1 MSNFVSLGN
10 YKDFNSEVKMKTIKL
25 LMKSLREN
33 KKNTVLSILFVA
45 LEVVCECALPFVMAK
60 LIDNSGVDW
69 NSLLIYGGI
78 LVVLATCA
86 LAFGIISGK
95 RAARA
100 GAGFAAN
107 LRDDMFVKVQ
117 GYSFANID
125 KFSASSLVTRMTTDI
140 TNIQNAFSMI
150 IRIAVRVPL
159 MMIFSIIMAFVIS
172 PSLAWIF
179 LACVPILGGIIV
191 LIISKATPTF
201 SRVFKRY
208 DALNNSVHENVKGIR
223 VVKTYVREDYENK
236 KFEKA
241 ADDVTNDFVHAEK
254 IVAWLT
260 PSMNFFMY
268 ICYVI
273 ISVLGAYV
281 ITGKLGWGTLTTGD
295 LSSLIT
301 YGINILSALMMLA
314 MILIMITMS
323 VASAKRIAEVIEEK
337 STLTNPDNA
346 LTTVADGSVDFDNV
360 TFKYSDKAENA
371 VLSDI
376 DLHIKSGETVGILGG
391 TGSSKTS
398 LVNLISRLYD
408 VTDGEVKVGGVNV
421 KEYDLDTLRQNVAVV
436 LQKNV
441 LFSGTIEENLKW
453 GDENA
458 TEEEMKKA
466 CEISQADEYIRSF
479 PDGYQTYLE
488 EGGTNLSGGQKQ
500 RLCIARALLRKPKIL
515 ILDDSTSAVDTKT
528 DALIR
533 KGLKE
538 TMPETTKIIIAQR
551 ISSIQDADKIVVLD
565 NGTINGMGSHEELLK
580 SNAIYKDIFETQNKT
595 GGNDNE

>member
-1 MSNFVSLGN
+1 
-10 YKDFNSEVKMKTIKL
+10 MKTIKL

-159 MMIFSIIMAFVIS
+159 MMIFSIVMAFVIS

-268 ICYVI
+268 VCYVI

-323 VASAKRIAEVIEEK
+323 VASAKRIAEVMEEK

-408 VTDGEVKVGGVNV
+408 VTEGEVKVGGVNV

-565 NGTINGMGSHEELLK
+565 NGTINGIGSHEELMK
-580 SNAIYKDIFETQNKT
+580 TNAIYKDIFETQNKT

>member
-1 MSNFVSLGN
+1 
-10 YKDFNSEVKMKTIKL
+10 MKTIKL

-69 NSLLIYGGI
+69 KSLLIYGGI

-86 LAFGIISGK
+86 LVFGIISGK

-140 TNIQNAFSMI
+140 TNVQNAFSMI

-159 MMIFSIIMAFVIS
+159 MMIFSIVMAFVIS

-268 ICYVI
+268 VCYVI

-323 VASAKRIAEVIEEK
+323 VASAKRIAEVMEEE
-337 STLTNPDNA
+337 STLTNPENA
-346 LTTVADGSVDFDNV
+346 LTTVANGSVDFNNV

-408 VTDGEVKVGGVNV
+408 VTEGEVKVGGVNV

-466 CEISQADEYIRSF
+466 CEIAQADEYIRSF
-479 PDGYQTYLE
+479 PEGYKTYLE

>member
-1 MSNFVSLGN
+1 
-10 YKDFNSEVKMKTIKL
+10 MKTIKL

-45 LEVVCECALPFVMAK
+45 LEVVCECTLPFVMAK

-69 NSLLIYGGI
+69 SSLLIYGGI

-159 MMIFSIIMAFVIS
+159 MMIFSIVMAFVIS

-565 NGTINGMGSHEELLK
+565 NGTINGIGSHEELMK
-580 SNAIYKDIFETQNKT
+580 TNAIYKDIFETQNKT

>member
-1 MSNFVSLGN
+1 
-10 YKDFNSEVKMKTIKL
+10 MKTIKL

-125 KFSASSLVTRMTTDI
+125 KISASSLVTRMTTDI

-268 ICYVI
+268 VCYVI

-323 VASAKRIAEVIEEK
+323 VASAKRIAEVMEEE

-408 VTDGEVKVGGVNV
+408 VTEGEVKVGGVNV

-466 CEISQADEYIRSF
+466 CEIAQADEYIRSF
-479 PDGYQTYLE
+479 PEGYKTYLE

>member
-1 MSNFVSLGN
+1 
-10 YKDFNSEVKMKTIKL
+10 MKTIKL

-179 LACVPILGGIIV
+179 LVCVPILGGIIV

-268 ICYVI
+268 VCYVI

-323 VASAKRIAEVIEEK
+323 VASAKRIAEVMEEE
-337 STLTNPDNA
+337 STLSNPDNA

-421 KEYDLDTLRQNVAVV
+421 KEYDLDTLRENVAVV

-466 CEISQADEYIRSF
+466 CEIAQADEYIRSF

-551 ISSIQDADKIVVLD
+551 ISSIQDADKIFVLD
-565 NGTINGMGSHEELLK
+565 NGTINGIGTHEELLK

>member
-1 MSNFVSLGN
+1 
-10 YKDFNSEVKMKTIKL
+10 MKTIKL
-25 LMKSLREN
+25 LMKSLRES
-33 KKNTVLSILFVA
+33 KKNTILSILFVA
-45 LEVVCECALPFVMAK
+45 LEVICECTLPFVMAK

-78 LVVLATCA
+78 LVVLATCS

-95 RAARA
+95 CAARA

-117 GYSFANID
+117 GYSFTNID

-172 PSLAWIF
+172 PSLAWVF
-179 LACVPILGGIIV
+179 LVCVPILGGFIV
-191 LIISKATPTF
+191 LIVSKATPTF

-268 ICYVI
+268 VCYVVV
-273 ISVLGAYV
+273 SVLGAYI
-281 ITGKLGWGTLTTGD
+281 ITGNLGWGTLTTGD

-323 VASAKRIAEVIEEK
+323 IASAKRIAEVMEEE

-346 LTTVADGSVDFDNV
+346 LTIVADGSIDFNNV
-360 TFKYSDKAENA
+360 TFKYSDKAENP

-376 DLHIKSGETVGILGG
+376 NLHIKSGETVGILGG

-408 VTDGEVKVGGVNV
+408 VSDGEVKVGGINV
-421 KEYDLDTLRQNVAVV
+421 KKYDLDTLRQNVAVV

-466 CEISQADEYIRSF
+466 CEISQADEYISSF
-479 PDGYQTYLE
+479 PKGYKTYLE
-488 EGGTNLSGGQKQ
+488 EGGINLSGGQKQ

-551 ISSIQDADKIVVLD
+551 VSSIQGADKIIVLD
-565 NGTINGMGSHEELLK
+565 NGMVNGIGSHKELLK
-580 SNAIYKDIFETQNKT
+580 SNAIYKDIYETQNKT

>member
-1 MSNFVSLGN
+1 
-10 YKDFNSEVKMKTIKL
+10 
-25 LMKSLREN
+25 MKSLREN

-69 NSLLIYGGI
+69 SSLLIYGGI

-159 MMIFSIIMAFVIS
+159 MMIFSIVMAFVIS

-179 LACVPILGGIIV
+179 LVCVPILGGIIV

-268 ICYVI
+268 VCYVI

-323 VASAKRIAEVIEEK
+323 VASAKRIAEVMEEK

-346 LTTVADGSVDFDNV
+346 LTAVADGSVDFDNV

-371 VLSDI
+371 VLSNI

-466 CEISQADEYIRSF
+466 CGIAQADEYIRSF

-500 RLCIARALLRKPKIL
+500 RLCIARALLRKPKVL

-565 NGTINGMGSHEELLK
+565 NGTINGIGSHEELLK
-580 SNAIYKDIFETQNKT
+580 TNAIYKDIYETQNKT

>member
-1 MSNFVSLGN
+1 
-10 YKDFNSEVKMKTIKL
+10 MKTIKL

-69 NSLLIYGGI
+69 KSLLIYGGI

-86 LAFGIISGK
+86 LVFGIISGK

-140 TNIQNAFSMI
+140 TNVQNAFSMI

-159 MMIFSIIMAFVIS
+159 MMIFSIVMAFVIS

-268 ICYVI
+268 VCYVI

-281 ITGKLGWGTLTTGD
+281 ITGKLGWGTLTTGE

-323 VASAKRIAEVIEEK
+323 VASAKRIAEVMEEE
-337 STLTNPDNA
+337 STLSNPENA

-371 VLSDI
+371 VLSDM

-408 VTDGEVKVGGVNV
+408 VSEGEVKVGGVNV
-421 KEYDLDTLRQNVAVV
+421 KEYDLDTLRENVAVV

-441 LFSGTIEENLKW
+441 LFSGTIEENLRW

-466 CEISQADEYIRSF
+466 CEIAQADEYIRSF
-479 PDGYQTYLE
+479 PEGYKTYLE

-500 RLCIARALLRKPKIL
+500 RLCIARALLRKPKVL

-533 KGLKE
+533 KGLKN

-565 NGTINGMGSHEELLK
+565 NGTINGIGSHEELLK
-580 SNAIYKDIFETQNKT
+580 TNAIYKDIFETQNKT

>member
-1 MSNFVSLGN
+1 
-10 YKDFNSEVKMKTIKL
+10 MKTIKL

-33 KKNTVLSILFVA
+33 KKNTILSILFVA
-45 LEVVCECALPFVMAK
+45 LEVICECTLPFVMAK

-78 LVVLATCA
+78 LVVLATCS

-95 RAARA
+95 CAARA

-117 GYSFANID
+117 GYSFTNID

-172 PSLAWIF
+172 PSLAWVF
-179 LACVPILGGIIV
+179 LVCVPILGGFIV
-191 LIISKATPTF
+191 LIVSKATPTF

-268 ICYVI
+268 VCYVVV
-273 ISVLGAYV
+273 SVLGAYI
-281 ITGKLGWGTLTTGD
+281 ITGNLGWGTLTTGD

-323 VASAKRIAEVIEEK
+323 IASAKRIAEVMEEE

-346 LTTVADGSVDFDNV
+346 LTIVADGSIDFNNV
-360 TFKYSDKAENA
+360 TFKYSDKAENP

-376 DLHIKSGETVGILGG
+376 NLHIKSGETVGILGG

-408 VTDGEVKVGGVNV
+408 VSDGEVKVGGINV
-421 KEYDLDTLRQNVAVV
+421 KKYDLDTLRQNVAVV

-466 CEISQADEYIRSF
+466 CEISQADEYISSF
-479 PDGYQTYLE
+479 PKGYKTYLE
-488 EGGTNLSGGQKQ
+488 EGGINLSGGQKQ

-551 ISSIQDADKIVVLD
+551 VSSIQGADKIIVLD
-565 NGTINGMGSHEELLK
+565 NGMVNGIGSHKELLK
-580 SNAIYKDIFETQNKT
+580 SNAIYKDIYETQNKT

>member
-1 MSNFVSLGN
+1 
-10 YKDFNSEVKMKTIKL
+10 MKTIKL

-268 ICYVI
+268 VCYVI

-323 VASAKRIAEVIEEK
+323 VASAKRIAEVMEEE
-337 STLTNPDNA
+337 STLTNPENA
-346 LTTVADGSVDFDNV
+346 LTTVANGSVDFNNV

-408 VTDGEVKVGGVNV
+408 ITEGEVKVGGVNV

-466 CEISQADEYIRSF
+466 CEIAQADEYIRSF
-479 PDGYQTYLE
+479 PEGYKTYLE

>member
-1 MSNFVSLGN
+1 
-10 YKDFNSEVKMKTIKL
+10 
-25 LMKSLREN
+25 
-33 KKNTVLSILFVA
+33 
-45 LEVVCECALPFVMAK
+45 
-60 LIDNSGVDW
+60 
-69 NSLLIYGGI
+69 
-78 LVVLATCA
+78 
-86 LAFGIISGK
+86 
-95 RAARA
+95 
-100 GAGFAAN
+100 
-107 LRDDMFVKVQ
+107 
-117 GYSFANID
+117 
-125 KFSASSLVTRMTTDI
+125 MTTDI
-140 TNIQNAFSMI
+140 TKIQNAFSMI
-150 IRIAVRVPL
+150 IRIAVRAPL
-159 MMIFSIIMAFVIS
+159 MMIFSIVMAFVIS

-179 LACVPILGGIIV
+179 LVCVPILGSIIV

-201 SRVFKRY
+201 SHVFKRY
-208 DALNNSVHENVKGIR
+208 DAPNNSVHENVKGIR
-223 VVKTYVREDYENK
+223 VVKTYVRKDYENK

-241 ADDVTNDFVHAEK
+241 ADDVTNDFVHTEK

-260 PSMNFFMY
+260 PSMNLFMY
-268 ICYVI
+268 ACYVI
-273 ISVLGAYV
+273 VSVLGAYV

-301 YGINILSALMMLA
+301 YGINILSSLMMLA

-323 VASAKRIAEVIEEK
+323 VASAKRIAEFMEEE

-346 LTTVADGSVDFDNV
+346 LATVANGSVDFDNV
-360 TFKYSDKAENA
+360 TFKYADKAETA
-371 VLSDI
+371 VLSNI
-376 DLHIKSGETVGILGG
+376 DFHIKSGVTVGILGG

-408 VTDGEVKVGGVNV
+408 VTEGEVKVGGVNV
-421 KEYDLDTLRQNVAVV
+421 KGYDLDTLRQNVAVV

-466 CEISQADEYIRSF
+466 CEIAQADEYIHSF
-479 PDGYQTYLE
+479 PDAYQTYLE
-488 EGGTNLSGGQKQ
+488 EGGTNFSGGQKQ

-538 TMPETTKIIIAQR
+538 TMP
-551 ISSIQDADKIVVLD
+551 
-565 NGTINGMGSHEELLK
+565 
-580 SNAIYKDIFETQNKT
+580 
-595 GGNDNE
+595 

>member
-1 MSNFVSLGN
+1 
-10 YKDFNSEVKMKTIKL
+10 MKTIKL

-45 LEVVCECALPFVMAK
+45 LEVVCECTLPFVMAK

-69 NSLLIYGGI
+69 NSLLLYGGI

-268 ICYVI
+268 VCYVI

-323 VASAKRIAEVIEEK
+323 VASAKRIAEVMEEE
-337 STLTNPDNA
+337 STLANPDNA

-371 VLSDI
+371 VLNDI

-408 VTDGEVKVGGVNV
+408 VSEGEVKVGGVNV
-421 KEYDLDTLRQNVAVV
+421 KEYDLDTLRENVAVV

-466 CEISQADEYIRSF
+466 CEIAQADEYIRSF
-479 PDGYQTYLE
+479 PEGYKTYLE

-533 KGLKE
+533 KGLKN

-565 NGTINGMGSHEELLK
+565 NGTINGIGSHEELLK
-580 SNAIYKDIFETQNKT
+580 TNAIYKDIFETQNKT

>member
-1 MSNFVSLGN
+1 
-10 YKDFNSEVKMKTIKL
+10 MKTIKL

-69 NSLLIYGGI
+69 NSLLINGGI

-268 ICYVI
+268 VCYVI

-323 VASAKRIAEVIEEK
+323 VASAKRIAEVMEEE

-408 VTDGEVKVGGVNV
+408 VTEGEVKVGGVNV

-466 CEISQADEYIRSF
+466 CEIAQADEYIRSF
-479 PDGYQTYLE
+479 PEGYKTYLE

-595 GGNDNE
+595 WGNDNE

>member
-1 MSNFVSLGN
+1 
-10 YKDFNSEVKMKTIKL
+10 MKTIKL

-33 KKNTVLSILFVA
+33 KKNTFFSILFVS

-69 NSLLIYGGI
+69 GSLLTYGGI
-78 LVVLATCA
+78 LVLLATCA
-86 LAFGIISGK
+86 VFCGVVSGK
-95 RAARA
+95 CAARA

-140 TNIQNAFSMI
+140 TNIQNAFGMI

-159 MMIFSIIMAFVIS
+159 MMIFSIIMAFIVS
-172 PSLAWIF
+172 PSLAWVF

-260 PSMNFFMY
+260 PSMNLFMY
-268 ICYVI
+268 TCYIV

-281 ITGKLGWGTLTTGD
+281 ITGKLGWGSLSTGD

-301 YGINILSALMMLA
+301 YGINILSSLMMLA

-323 VASAKRIAEVIEEK
+323 VASAKRIVEVLEEE
-337 STLTNPDNA
+337 STLNNPANP
-346 LTTVADGSVDFDNV
+346 LTTVKDGSVDFNNV

-376 DLHIKSGETVGILGG
+376 NLHIKSGETIGILGG

-398 LVNLISRLYD
+398 LINLISRLYD

-421 KEYDLDTLRQNVAVV
+421 KEYDLDVLRQSVAVV

-458 TEEEMKKA
+458 TTEEMKKA

-479 PDGYQTYLE
+479 PEGYKTYLE

-551 ISSIQDADKIVVLD
+551 VSSIQEADKIVVLD
-565 NGTINGMGSHEELLK
+565 NGRIDGTGSHEELLK
-580 SNAIYKDIFETQNKT
+580 SNAIYKDIYETQNKT
-595 GGNDNE
+595 GGSDNE

>member
-1 MSNFVSLGN
+1 
-10 YKDFNSEVKMKTIKL
+10 MKTIKL

-179 LACVPILGGIIV
+179 LVCVPILGGIIV

-268 ICYVI
+268 VCYVI

-323 VASAKRIAEVIEEK
+323 VASAKRIAEVMEEE
-337 STLTNPDNA
+337 STLSNPENA
-346 LTTVADGSVDFDNV
+346 LTTVADGSVDFGNV

-371 VLSDI
+371 VLNDI

-408 VTDGEVKVGGVNV
+408 VSEGEVKVGGVNV
-421 KEYDLDTLRQNVAVV
+421 KEYDLDTLRENVAVV

-466 CEISQADEYIRSF
+466 CEIAQADEYIRSF
-479 PDGYQTYLE
+479 PEGYKTYLE

>member
-1 MSNFVSLGN
+1 
-10 YKDFNSEVKMKTIKL
+10 MKTIKL

-45 LEVVCECALPFVMAK
+45 LEVVCECTLPFVMAK

-69 NSLLIYGGI
+69 SSLLIYGGI

-254 IVAWLT
+254 IAAWLT

-268 ICYVI
+268 VCYVI

-323 VASAKRIAEVIEEK
+323 VASAKRIAEVMEEK

-408 VTDGEVKVGGVNV
+408 VTEGEVKVGGVNV

-565 NGTINGMGSHEELLK
+565 NGTINGIGSHEELMK
-580 SNAIYKDIFETQNKT
+580 TNAIYKDIFETQNKT

>member
-1 MSNFVSLGN
+1 
-10 YKDFNSEVKMKTIKL
+10 MKTIKL

-45 LEVVCECALPFVMAK
+45 LEVVCECTLPFVMAK

-69 NSLLIYGGI
+69 SSLLIYGGI

-159 MMIFSIIMAFVIS
+159 MMIFSIVMAFVIS

-268 ICYVI
+268 VCYVI

-565 NGTINGMGSHEELLK
+565 NGTINGIGSHEELMK
-580 SNAIYKDIFETQNKT
+580 TNAIYKDIFETQNKT

>member
-1 MSNFVSLGN
+1 
-10 YKDFNSEVKMKTIKL
+10 MKTIKL

-45 LEVVCECALPFVMAK
+45 LEVVCECTLPFVMAK

-268 ICYVI
+268 VCYVI

-323 VASAKRIAEVIEEK
+323 VASAKRIAEVMEEE
-337 STLTNPDNA
+337 STLANPDNA

-371 VLSDI
+371 VLNDI

-408 VTDGEVKVGGVNV
+408 VSEGEVKVGGVNV
-421 KEYDLDTLRQNVAVV
+421 KEYDLDTLRENVAVV

-466 CEISQADEYIRSF
+466 CEIAQADEYIRSF
-479 PDGYQTYLE
+479 PEGYKTYLE

-533 KGLKE
+533 KGLKN

-565 NGTINGMGSHEELLK
+565 NGTINGIGSHEELLK
-580 SNAIYKDIFETQNKT
+580 TNAIYKDIFETQNKT

>member
-1 MSNFVSLGN
+1 
-10 YKDFNSEVKMKTIKL
+10 MKTIKL

-268 ICYVI
+268 VCYVI

-323 VASAKRIAEVIEEK
+323 VASAKRIAEVMEEE

-408 VTDGEVKVGGVNV
+408 VTEGEVKVGGVNV

-466 CEISQADEYIRSF
+466 CEIAQADEYIRSF

-565 NGTINGMGSHEELLK
+565 NGTINGIGSHEELMK
-580 SNAIYKDIFETQNKT
+580 TNAIYKDIFETQNKT

>member
-1 MSNFVSLGN
+1 
-10 YKDFNSEVKMKTIKL
+10 MKTIKL

-69 NSLLIYGGI
+69 NSLLLYGGI

-268 ICYVI
+268 VCYVI

-360 TFKYSDKAENA
+360 TFKYSDKAEKA
-371 VLSDI
+371 VLSNI
-376 DLHIKSGETVGILGG
+376 DFHIKSGETVGILGG

-398 LVNLISRLYD
+398 LINLISRLYD
-408 VTDGEVKVGGVNV
+408 VTEGEVKVGGVNV
-421 KEYDLDTLRQNVAVV
+421 KEYNLGSLRQNVAVV

-458 TEEEMKKA
+458 TEEEMKRA

-479 PDGYQTYLE
+479 PEGYKTYLE

>member
-1 MSNFVSLGN
+1 
-10 YKDFNSEVKMKTIKL
+10 
-25 LMKSLREN
+25 
-33 KKNTVLSILFVA
+33 
-45 LEVVCECALPFVMAK
+45 
-60 LIDNSGVDW
+60 
-69 NSLLIYGGI
+69 
-78 LVVLATCA
+78 
-86 LAFGIISGK
+86 
-95 RAARA
+95 
-100 GAGFAAN
+100 
-107 LRDDMFVKVQ
+107 
-117 GYSFANID
+117 
-125 KFSASSLVTRMTTDI
+125 
-140 TNIQNAFSMI
+140 
-150 IRIAVRVPL
+150 
-159 MMIFSIIMAFVIS
+159 MMIFSIIMAFIIS

-179 LACVPILGGIIV
+179 LVCVPILGGIIV

-208 DALNNSVHENVKGIR
+208 DALNNSVHETVKGIR

-236 KFEKA
+236 KFKKA

-268 ICYVI
+268 VCYVI

-323 VASAKRIAEVIEEK
+323 VASAKRIAEVMEEE

-371 VLSDI
+371 VLSNI
-376 DLHIKSGETVGILGG
+376 DFHIKSGETVGILGG
-391 TGSSKTS
+391 TGSSKIS

-408 VTDGEVKVGGVNV
+408 VTEGEVKVGSVNV
-421 KEYDLDTLRQNVAVV
+421 KEYDLDVLRQNVAVV

-466 CEISQADEYIRSF
+466 CEIAQADEYIRSF
-479 PDGYQTYLE
+479 PEGYKTYLE

-565 NGTINGMGSHEELLK
+565 NGTINGIGSHEDLLK
-580 SNAIYKDIFETQNKT
+580 TNAIYKDIYETQNKT

>member
-45 LEVVCECALPFVMAK
+45 LEVVCECTLPFVMAK

-69 NSLLIYGGI
+69 SSLLIYGGI

-159 MMIFSIIMAFVIS
+159 MMIFSIVMAFVIS

-565 NGTINGMGSHEELLK
+565 NGTINGIGSHEELMK
-580 SNAIYKDIFETQNKT
+580 TNAIYKDIFETQNKT

>member
-1 MSNFVSLGN
+1 
-10 YKDFNSEVKMKTIKL
+10 MKTIKL

-268 ICYVI
+268 VCYVI

-323 VASAKRIAEVIEEK
+323 VASAKRIAEVMEEK

-408 VTDGEVKVGGVNV
+408 VTEGEVKVGGVNV

-565 NGTINGMGSHEELLK
+565 NGTINGIGSHEELMK
-580 SNAIYKDIFETQNKT
+580 TNAIYKDIFETQNKT

>member
-1 MSNFVSLGN
+1 
-10 YKDFNSEVKMKTIKL
+10 MKTIKL

-268 ICYVI
+268 VCYVI

-323 VASAKRIAEVIEEK
+323 VASAKRIAEVMEEK

-408 VTDGEVKVGGVNV
+408 VTEGEVKVGGVNV
-421 KEYDLDTLRQNVAVV
+421 KEYDLDILRQNVAVV

-565 NGTINGMGSHEELLK
+565 NGTINGIGSHEELMK
-580 SNAIYKDIFETQNKT
+580 TNAIYKDIFETQNKT

>member
-1 MSNFVSLGN
+1 
-10 YKDFNSEVKMKTIKL
+10 MKTIKL

-33 KKNTVLSILFVA
+33 KKDTVLSILFVS

-69 NSLLIYGGI
+69 KSLLIYGGI

-86 LAFGIISGK
+86 LVFGIISGK

-140 TNIQNAFSMI
+140 TNVQNAFSMI

-159 MMIFSIIMAFVIS
+159 MMIFSIVMAFVIS

-268 ICYVI
+268 VCYVI

-281 ITGKLGWGTLTTGD
+281 ITGKLGWGTLTTGE

-323 VASAKRIAEVIEEK
+323 VASAKRIAEVMEEE
-337 STLTNPDNA
+337 STLSNPENA

-371 VLSDI
+371 VLSDM

-408 VTDGEVKVGGVNV
+408 VSEGEVKVGGVNV
-421 KEYDLDTLRQNVAVV
+421 KEYDLDTLRENVAVV

-441 LFSGTIEENLKW
+441 LFSGTIEENLRW

-466 CEISQADEYIRSF
+466 CEIAQADEYIRSF
-479 PDGYQTYLE
+479 PEGYKTYLE

-500 RLCIARALLRKPKIL
+500 RLCIARALLRKPKVL

-533 KGLKE
+533 KGLKN

-565 NGTINGMGSHEELLK
+565 NGTINGIGSHEELLK
-580 SNAIYKDIFETQNKT
+580 TNAIYKDIFETQNKT

>member
-1 MSNFVSLGN
+1 
-10 YKDFNSEVKMKTIKL
+10 MKTIQL

-33 KKNTVLSILFVA
+33 KKNAFLSILFVA

-60 LIDNSGVDW
+60 LIDSSGVDW
-69 NSLLIYGGI
+69 RSLLIYGGI
-78 LVVLATCA
+78 LVALSACA
-86 LAFGIISGK
+86 LACGVISGK
-95 RAARA
+95 CAARA

-125 KFSASSLVTRMTTDI
+125 KFSPSSLVTRMTTDI
-140 TNIQNAFSMI
+140 TNIQNAFGMI

-159 MMIFSIIMAFVIS
+159 MMIFSVIMALIVS
-172 PSLAWIF
+172 PSLAWVF
-179 LACVPILGGIIV
+179 LVCVPVLGGILV

-201 SRVFKRY
+201 SRVFRRY

-260 PSMNFFMY
+260 PSMTFFMY
-268 ICYVI
+268 ACYVI
-273 ISVLGAYV
+273 ISVLGACV
-281 ITGKLGWGTLTTGD
+281 ITGRLGWGTLTTGN

-301 YGINILSALMMLA
+301 YGINILSSLMMLA

-323 VASAKRIAEVIEEK
+323 VASAKRIAEVMEEE
-337 STLTNPDNA
+337 STLTTPENA

-360 TFKYSDKAENA
+360 TFRYSDKAENT
-371 VLSDI
+371 VLNDI

-408 VTDGEVKVGGVNV
+408 VTEGEVKVGGVNV
-421 KEYDLDTLRQNVAVV
+421 KKYDLDVLRQSVAVV

-441 LFSGTIEENLKW
+441 LFSGTIEENLRW

-458 TEEEMKKA
+458 TEEEMKRA
-466 CEISQADEYIRSF
+466 CEISQADEYIRAF
-479 PDGYQTYLE
+479 PEGYKTYLE
-488 EGGTNLSGGQKQ
+488 EGGANLSGGQKQ

-551 ISSIQDADKIVVLD
+551 VSSVQDADKIIVMD
-565 NGTINGMGSHEELLK
+565 NGTINGTGSHEELLK
-580 SNAIYKDIFETQNKT
+580 SNAIYRDIYETQNKT
-595 GGNDNE
+595 GGNDDE

>member
-1 MSNFVSLGN
+1 
-10 YKDFNSEVKMKTIKL
+10 MKTIKL

-254 IVAWLT
+254 IVACLT

-268 ICYVI
+268 VCYVI

-323 VASAKRIAEVIEEK
+323 VASAKRIAEVMEEK

-408 VTDGEVKVGGVNV
+408 VTEGEVKVGGVNV

-565 NGTINGMGSHEELLK
+565 NGTINGIGSHEELMK
-580 SNAIYKDIFETQNKT
+580 TNAIYKDIFETQNKT

>member
-1 MSNFVSLGN
+1 
-10 YKDFNSEVKMKTIKL
+10 MKTLKL
-25 LMKSLREN
+25 LLKSIREN
-33 KKNTVLSILFVA
+33 KKNTVLSILFVS

-69 NSLLIYGGI
+69 RSLLTYGGI
-78 LVVLATCA
+78 LAALATA
-86 LAFGIISGK
+86 AIAFGIISGK
-95 RAARA
+95 CAARA

-107 LRDDMFVKVQ
+107 LRDDMFVRVQ
-117 GYSFANID
+117 EYSFANID
-125 KFSASSLVTRMTTDI
+125 KFSPSSLVTRMTTDV
-140 TNIQNAFSMI
+140 TNVQNAFGMT
-150 IRIAVRVPL
+150 IRISVRVPL
-159 MMIFSIIMAFVIS
+159 MMIFSTVMAFVIS
-172 PSLAWIF
+172 ASLAWVF
-179 LACVPILGGIIV
+179 LVCVPILGGIVILIV
-191 LIISKATPTF
+191 SKATPTF

-236 KFEKA
+236 KFKKA

-268 ICYVI
+268 ACYVV

-281 ITGKLGWGTLTTGD
+281 ITGKLGWGTLSTGD

-301 YGINILSALMMLA
+301 YGINILSSLMMFA
-314 MILIMITMS
+314 MILIMLTMS
-323 VASAKRIAEVIEEK
+323 VASAKRIAEVMDEK
-337 STLTNPDNA
+337 STLTNPENP
-346 LTTVADGSVDFDNV
+346 LTTVADGSVDFDDV

-371 VLSDI
+371 VLNDI
-376 DLHIKSGETVGILGG
+376 DLHIKSGQTVGILGG

-408 VTDGEVKVGGVNV
+408 VTEGEVKVGGVNV

-441 LFSGTIEENLKW
+441 LFSGTIEENLRW

-458 TEEEMKKA
+458 TEEEMRSA
-466 CEISQADEYIRSF
+466 CEIAQADEYIRSF
-479 PDGYQTYLE
+479 PDGYKTYLE

-538 TMPETTKIIIAQR
+538 TMPDTTKIIIAQR
-551 ISSIQDADKIVVLD
+551 VSSIRDADKIVVLD
-565 NGTINGMGSHEELLK
+565 NGRIDAVGTHEELLQ
-580 SNAIYKDIFETQNKT
+580 SNAIYKDIYETQNKT
-595 GGNDNE
+595 GGEEND

>member
-1 MSNFVSLGN
+1 
-10 YKDFNSEVKMKTIKL
+10 MKTIKL

-125 KFSASSLVTRMTTDI
+125 KISASSLVTRMTTDI

-208 DALNNSVHENVKGIR
+208 DALNNSVHEN
-223 VVKTYVREDYENK
+223 D
-236 KFEKA
+236 
-241 ADDVTNDFVHAEK
+241 
-254 IVAWLT
+254 
-260 PSMNFFMY
+260 
-268 ICYVI
+268 
-273 ISVLGAYV
+273 
-281 ITGKLGWGTLTTGD
+281 
-295 LSSLIT
+295 
-301 YGINILSALMMLA
+301 
-314 MILIMITMS
+314 
-323 VASAKRIAEVIEEK
+323 
-337 STLTNPDNA
+337 
-346 LTTVADGSVDFDNV
+346 
-360 TFKYSDKAENA
+360 
-371 VLSDI
+371 
-376 DLHIKSGETVGILGG
+376 
-391 TGSSKTS
+391 
-398 LVNLISRLYD
+398 
-408 VTDGEVKVGGVNV
+408 
-421 KEYDLDTLRQNVAVV
+421 LRQ
-436 LQKNV
+436 
-441 LFSGTIEENLKW
+441 
-453 GDENA
+453 
-458 TEEEMKKA
+458 
-466 CEISQADEYIRSF
+466 R
-479 PDGYQTYLE
+479 
-488 EGGTNLSGGQKQ
+488 
-500 RLCIARALLRKPKIL
+500 RL
-515 ILDDSTSAVDTKT
+515 
-528 DALIR
+528 
-533 KGLKE
+533 
-538 TMPETTKIIIAQR
+538 
-551 ISSIQDADKIVVLD
+551 
-565 NGTINGMGSHEELLK
+565 
-580 SNAIYKDIFETQNKT
+580 
-595 GGNDNE
+595 

>member
-1 MSNFVSLGN
+1 
-10 YKDFNSEVKMKTIKL
+10 MKTIKL

-268 ICYVI
+268 ACYVI

-323 VASAKRIAEVIEEK
+323 VASAKRIAEVMEEE
-337 STLTNPDNA
+337 STLSNPDNA
-346 LTTVADGSVDFDNV
+346 LTIVADGSVDFDNV

-408 VTDGEVKVGGVNV
+408 VTEGEVKVGGVNV

-466 CEISQADEYIRSF
+466 CEIAQADEYIRSF

-565 NGTINGMGSHEELLK
+565 NGTINGIGSHEELMK
-580 SNAIYKDIFETQNKT
+580 SNAIYKDIFEIQNKT
-595 GGNDNE
+595 GGNDN

>member
-1 MSNFVSLGN
+1 
-10 YKDFNSEVKMKTIKL
+10 MKTIKL
-25 LMKSLREN
+25 IMNSLREN
-33 KKNTVLSILFVA
+33 KKNTYLSIVFVA
-45 LEVVCECALPFVMAK
+45 LEVVCECVLPFVMAK
-60 LIDNSGVDW
+60 LIDSSGVDW
-69 NSLLIYGGI
+69 RSLLIYGG
-78 LVVLATCA
+78 LLALLATAA
-86 LAFGIISGK
+86 LACGIISG
-95 RAARA
+95 RCAAKA
-100 GAGFAAN
+100 GAGFAGN

-125 KFSASSLVTRMTTDI
+125 KFSPSSLVTRMTTDI
-140 TNIQNAFSMI
+140 TNIQNAFGMI

-172 PSLAWIF
+172 PSLAWVF

-268 ICYVI
+268 ACYIVI
-273 ISVLGAYV
+273 SILGAYV

-301 YGINILSALMMLA
+301 YGINILSSLMMFA

-323 VASAKRIAEVIEEK
+323 VASAKRIAEVMEEE
-337 STLTNPDNA
+337 STLTDPDNA

-371 VLSDI
+371 VLNNI

-408 VTDGEVKVGGVNV
+408 VTDGAVRVGGANV
-421 KEYDLDTLRQNVAVV
+421 KEYDLDVLRQNVAVV

-441 LFSGTIEENLKW
+441 LFSGTIEDNLRW

-466 CEISQADEYIRSF
+466 CEISQADEYIRAF
-479 PDGYQTYLE
+479 PDGYKTYLE

-565 NGTINGMGSHEELLK
+565 NGRIDGIGSHEELLAT
-580 SNAIYKDIFETQNKT
+580 NAIYKDIYCTQNKT
-595 GGNDNE
+595 GGNE

>member
-1 MSNFVSLGN
+1 
-10 YKDFNSEVKMKTIKL
+10 
-25 LMKSLREN
+25 MKSLREN
-33 KKNTVLSILFVA
+33 KKNTFLSVLFVT

-159 MMIFSIIMAFVIS
+159 MMIFSIVMAFVIS

-179 LACVPILGGIIV
+179 LVCVPILGGIIV

-223 VVKTYVREDYENK
+223 VVKTYVRENYENK

-241 ADDVTNDFVHAEK
+241 ADDVTSDFVHAEK

-260 PSMNFFMY
+260 PSMSFFMY
-268 ICYVI
+268 ACYVI
-273 ISVLGAYV
+273 ISILGAYV

-323 VASAKRIAEVIEEK
+323 VASAKRIAEVMEEG

-346 LTTVADGSVDFDNV
+346 LTAVADGSVDFDNV

-371 VLSDI
+371 VLSNI
-376 DLHIKSGETVGILGG
+376 DFHIKSGETVGILGG

-458 TEEEMKKA
+458 TKEEMKKA
-466 CEISQADEYIRSF
+466 CGIAQADEYIRSF

-565 NGTINGMGSHEELLK
+565 NGTINGIGSHEELLK
-580 SNAIYKDIFETQNKT
+580 TNAIYKDIFETQNKT
-595 GGNDNE
+595 GGNDHE

>member
-1 MSNFVSLGN
+1 
-10 YKDFNSEVKMKTIKL
+10 MKTIKL

-33 KKNTVLSILFVA
+33 KKNTILSILFVA

-60 LIDNSGVDW
+60 LIDSSGVDW
-69 NSLLIYGGI
+69 SSLLIYGGI

-117 GYSFANID
+117 RYSFANID

-172 PSLAWIF
+172 PSLVWIF

-268 ICYVI
+268 VCYVI

-323 VASAKRIAEVIEEK
+323 VASAKRIAEVMEEE

-408 VTDGEVKVGGVNV
+408 VTEGEVKVGGVNV

-466 CEISQADEYIRSF
+466 CGIAQADEYIRSF
-479 PDGYQTYLE
+479 PEGYQTYLE

-565 NGTINGMGSHEELLK
+565 NGTINGIGSHEELLK
-580 SNAIYKDIFETQNKT
+580 SNVIYKDIFETQNKT

>member
-1 MSNFVSLGN
+1 
-10 YKDFNSEVKMKTIKL
+10 MKTIKL

-268 ICYVI
+268 VCYVI

-323 VASAKRIAEVIEEK
+323 VASAKRIAEVMEEE
-337 STLTNPDNA
+337 STLTNPENA
-346 LTTVADGSVDFDNV
+346 LTTVANGSVDFNNV

-408 VTDGEVKVGGVNV
+408 VTEGEVKVGGVNV

-466 CEISQADEYIRSF
+466 CEIAQADEYIRSF
-479 PDGYQTYLE
+479 PEGYKTYLE

>member
-1 MSNFVSLGN
+1 
-10 YKDFNSEVKMKTIKL
+10 MKTIKL

-179 LACVPILGGIIV
+179 LACVPILGSIIV

-268 ICYVI
+268 VCYVI

-323 VASAKRIAEVIEEK
+323 VASAKRIAEVMEEE
-337 STLTNPDNA
+337 STLTNPENA
-346 LTTVADGSVDFDNV
+346 LTTVANGSVDFNNV

-408 VTDGEVKVGGVNV
+408 VTEGEVKVGGVNV

-466 CEISQADEYIRSF
+466 CEIAQADEYIRSF
-479 PDGYQTYLE
+479 PEGYKTYLE